1 MDKSVL
7 STVIY
12 TLPNKAVRS
21 ETAWYVCTRH
31 LRAPA
36 AADAIRDHWL
46 VEKWPVAADDVC
58 PEWPGIRCLI
68 RVQRRTEVFHTT
80 RAAWQ
85 VRSET
90 AWYVCTRHLR
100 APAAADAIRDHWLV
114 ENALHHVRDVTFAE
128 DASRIR
134 RQPGVFAQLR
144 TWAFNLLR
152 HAGHDNI
159 KAARQ
164 TFGWAPDL
172 LLNLCRNL

>member
-12 TLPNKAVRS
+12 TLPNKA
-21 ETAWYVCTRH
+21 
-31 LRAPA
+31 
-36 AADAIRDHWL
+36 
-46 VEKWPVAADDVC
+46 
-58 PEWPGIRCLI
+58 
-68 RVQRRTEVFHTT
+68 
-80 RAAWQ
+80 